1 MAREP
6 EATPP
11 GPSPMGGQTR
21 KRVRF
26 DDCPG
31 PVLPGSPVSM
41 VQSLVPHLPGLDPHT
56 LYVISGPF
64 PQYEANSSN
73 GATSTGVTPTGAT
86 PTQGNS
92 TASVGS
98 STPTVLIT
106 ATPLPAGIAVVARP
120 SGPPPTK
127 GTKGTLTAHFPSVG
141 RPIHTHS
148 NHALNNQTPST
159 QAHSSTN
166 PNIQTP
172 SQLAAS
178 YSTGGG
184 QRLGWCMHWDV
195 SHPCGHSI
203 RLRQPVPPV
212 YYSLPNHDMS
222 GSQSPAMS
230 SEETGSEDGAS
241 SHGGDTTCG
250 MPPPIHT
257 HINSQQHHFHSQ
269 QQQHQYL
276 QLQQQCQQQYQDCQP
291 LYPVNPF
298 HVINRG

>member
-1 MAREP
+1 MARDP

-11 GPSPMGGQTR
+11 PPSSITQQR

-41 VQSLVPHLPGLDPHT
+41 VQSLVPHLPGLDPET

-64 PQYEANSSN
+64 PQEAGSSMSTAPN
-73 GATSTGVTPTGAT
+73 STGT
-86 PTQGNS
+86 
-92 TASVGS
+92 VGS
-98 STPTVLIT
+98 GTPTVLIT

-141 RPIHTHS
+141 RPIHTHT
-148 NHALNNQTPST
+148 N
-159 QAHSSTN
+159 QAHSHHS
-166 PNIQTP
+166 PNIPSHP
-172 SQLAAS
+172 SQSPAS
-178 YSTGGG
+178 YSTAQG

-195 SHPCGHSI
+195 AHPCGHSI
-203 RLRQPVPPV
+203 PLRQPNPPV

-250 MPPPIHT
+250 MGTHT
-257 HINSQQHHFHSQ
+257 QQHCQQHHFHSQ

-276 QLQQQCQQQYQDCQP
+276 QLQHQCQQQYQECQP